1 MRGRIADFSIK
12 CRIMRFR
19 YSAVLMF
26 TLVVAAGCSSTK
38 VLERDTYE
46 GPKIPQADRIIVH
59 NFVADP
65 AEVPPGS
72 WFSRYTANSKPL
84 TSEQLEVSRKLGAEM
99 ADQLVEKLNAFGL
112 PAVRAAG
119 QPAPLIN
126 DIVIRGYFV
135 SVSEG
140 SATKRVALGMG
151 YGNAELTTA
160 VEVFQMTPEGLRR
173 LGGGKVKSG
182 GAYLPGAA
190 VPVGIFAATANPIA
204 LIVGGTVRGTAEA
217 TGSGSMDQAITRS
230 VDEIAQKLKEGAE
243 RQGWDLGG

>member
-1 MRGRIADFSIK
+1 
-12 CRIMRFR
+12 MRFR
-19 YSAVLMF
+19 YSAILMF
-26 TLVVAAGCSSTK
+26 TLVIAAGCSSAK
-38 VLERDTYE
+38 VMERDTYE
-46 GPKIPQADRIIVH
+46 GPKIPQADRVIVH

-72 WFSRYTANSKPL
+72 WFSRYTVDSQPL

-99 ADQLVEKLNAFGL
+99 ADRLVEKLNNFGL
-112 PAVRAAG
+112 PAVRAVG

-126 DIVIRGYFV
+126 DVVIRGYFI

-160 VEVFQMTPEGLRR
+160 VEVFQMTPQGLRR
-173 LGGGKVKSG
+173 LGGGKLKSG
-182 GAYLPGAA
+182 DDYLPGAA
-190 VPVGIFAATANPIA
+190 VPVAIFAATANPIG
-204 LIVGGTVRGTAEA
+204 LIVGGTVRGGAEA

-243 RQGWDLGG
+243 RQGWDLGA